1 MKLLLIDGSSMIAT
15 LYYATLPNSVK
26 YEKDENKKKEHYK
39 DIMQANG
46 KYTNAIF
53 SMMKKIL
60 KIIEKQDVTHI
71 AVAFDKSR
79 NTFRKEIYSQYKANR
94 KTTEEPLAQQFKNIM
109 EYLNRMGIQ
118 VFASSM
124 FEADDI
130 IGSLC
135 EKFKSEIQ
143 ISVLTKDKDYL
154 QLADKN
160 VTIWLEQKNQIA
172 ADELFSEYNMFKGDY
187 NVPEKVFPFN
197 EELIYQYFNILPKQ
211 VADWKAITGDTSD
224 NIPGVKGVASAST
237 ILLSLH
243 DTVEN
248 IFEYV
253 KQNKKEDV
261 IKYWKEN
268 GIKRAPYNAFISE
281 QNYETAKMSK
291 ILATIVKD
299 LMFDIS
305 LDDLKININEEEL
318 KKIKKELN
326 ITSF

>member
-224 NIPGVKGVASAST
+224 NSYTGYSRWSK
-237 ILLSLH
+237 L
-243 DTVEN
+243 
-248 IFEYV
+248 
-253 KQNKKEDV
+253 
-261 IKYWKEN
+261 
-268 GIKRAPYNAFISE
+268 FIRR
-281 QNYETAKMSK
+281 K
-291 ILATIVKD
+291 
-299 LMFDIS
+299 
-305 LDDLKININEEEL
+305 
-318 KKIKKELN
+318 
-326 ITSF
+326 